1 MSFKDKFCFTWN
13 ITSWLQT
20 EHMRFSWFK
29 MEGLR
34 RTLSGPTVYVIK
46 ILSITKTKRYCLVKT
61 KIKVFKTVTQCYCE
75 KFDIWHFLILWWMVF
90 WEIMYL
96 SKRLFLISVSVS
108 KIPFIVHGSHG
119 YILKAMFIN
128 MFFLPCNDNL
138 SIRHNQCSEISL
150 LLRYSHP
157 KAHNLTIIPKDSF
170 TF

>member
-46 ILSITKTKRYCLVKT
+46 ILSITKTKMYCLVKT
-61 KIKVFKTVTQCYCE
+61 KIKVFKTVAQCYCE
-75 KFDIWHFLILWWMVF
+75 KFDIWHFFILWWMVF

-128 MFFLPCNDNL
+128 MFFY
-138 SIRHNQCSEISL
+138 HVMISFQYVTTNV
-150 LLRYSHP
+150 LRSVSFWDTLIL
-157 KAHNLTIIPKDSF
+157 KRTI
-170 TF
+170 